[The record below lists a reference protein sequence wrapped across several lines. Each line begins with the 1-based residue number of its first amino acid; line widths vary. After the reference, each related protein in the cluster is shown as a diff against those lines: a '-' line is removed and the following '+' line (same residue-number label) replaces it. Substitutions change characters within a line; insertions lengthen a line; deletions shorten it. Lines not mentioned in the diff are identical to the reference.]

1 MRYHA
6 GTHPTVRVK
15 PAIPLWYVSRGW
27 DFGWLLPHTDGLV
40 AYWLCNPYAL
50 QFHKS
55 EGRHAIRRF
64 VR

>member
-1 MRYHA
+1 VLGLDLA
-6 GTHPTVRVK
+6 VEVRLLRL
-15 PAIPLWYVSRGW
+15 ARGAP
-27 DFGWLLPHTDGLV
+27 DRSTITFARLPHTDAFV

-55 EGRHAIRRF
+55 EGRHAIRWF

>member
-27 DFGWLLPHTDGLV
+27 DFDWLLPHTDGFV
-40 AYWLCNPYAL
+40 AYWLCNP
-50 QFHKS
+50 
-55 EGRHAIRRF
+55 
-64 VR
+64 